1 MFCRKKAQKCLTIQI
16 SWERGR
22 KQGSDCAPD
31 NSWRPEHRWVKDIV
45 EQMVKISEQDNPKGA
60 AQLVPVL
67 FSGGELSPTPLVC
80 KVTKFEDLMDIKG
93 KEIKDKKV
101 HGKILFAV
109 PIVMLNVITLVFQG
123 VKGFIFDF
131 PASTA
136 GSHQHNDIVP
146 VNGNVRN
153 PAIMIGCLFPV
164 YNPILEKI
172 DLPGVLCAIKR
183 DVIHPVIL
191 VAFPFFIDY
200 FEMTFAAHTGELFDP
215 LEENLVVGRLCRED
229 KGHAIV
235 LQRIDKRLF

>member
-1 MFCRKKAQKCLTIQI
+1 
-16 SWERGR
+16 
-22 KQGSDCAPD
+22 
-31 NSWRPEHRWVKDIV
+31 
-45 EQMVKISEQDNPKGA
+45 
-60 AQLVPVL
+60 
-67 FSGGELSPTPLVC
+67 
-80 KVTKFEDLMDIKG
+80 MDIKG

-164 YNPILEKI
+164 HNPILKKI

-191 VAFPFFIDY
+191 VAFPFLIDY
-200 FEMTFAAHTGELFDP
+200 FEMTFPSHSREFLNP
-215 LEENLVVGRLCRED
+215 LKENLMVRGLCRKD

-235 LQRIDKRLF
+235 LQSIDKGLF

>member
-1 MFCRKKAQKCLTIQI
+1 
-16 SWERGR
+16 
-22 KQGSDCAPD
+22 
-31 NSWRPEHRWVKDIV
+31 
-45 EQMVKISEQDNPKGA
+45 
-60 AQLVPVL
+60 
-67 FSGGELSPTPLVC
+67 
-80 KVTKFEDLMDIKG
+80 MDIKG

-123 VKGFIFDF
+123 VKGFSFDF

-136 GSHQHNDIVP
+136 GSYQHNDIVP

-164 YNPILEKI
+164 HNPILEKI

-183 DVIHPVIL
+183 DVIHPMIL
-191 VAFPFFIDY
+191 VAFTFHIGE

-235 LQRIDKRLF
+235 LQRIDKRLFGVKVISGDNDGQFGVRFADLFQNSFPGIHLTVLLIRPITVLDRLWKKGQHLATVRVNDNGLKNLVMIADRPFGPFLP